1 MVFSPRDKS
10 RVIAVYFP
18 SLTLNGQA
26 LNYVNEF
33 CYLGHIITN
42 TLSDERDVRREI
54 RNLYTGTNIRRFNK
68 CSTRVKLCLFK
79 SYCICL
85 YGVSTLEKLF

>member
-10 RVIAVYFP
+10 RIIAVNFP
-18 SLTLNGQA
+18 SLNLNGQA

-42 TLSDERDVRREI
+42 TLSDERDIQREI
-54 RNLYTGTNIRRFNK
+54 RNNVQV
-68 CSTRVKLCLFK
+68 C
-79 SYCICL
+79 
-85 YGVSTLEKLF
+85 TLELTY